1 MASLKKKVIFRDRHK
16 NHLALTLMT
25 ENVTDINLRKYKKYL
40 LEKSELLKN
49 IDDKIIHL
57 IDKED
62 VYRLNSEVD
71 SVSRQTGILMEI

>member
-1 MASLKKKVIFRDRHK
+1 
-16 NHLALTLMT
+16 MT
-25 ENVTDINLRKYKKYL
+25 ENVTDINLRKYKKSL

-62 VYRLNSEVD
+62 VYCLNSEVD